1 MIHVKDKFV
10 AISLPWRKAL
20 TDSDLLQRMDRGDT
34 ASFEALFE
42 RHYDRV
48 YGLLFRLVGTRAEAE
63 DLLQEVFLKLYQRP
77 PTAAD
82 TNVSAWLYRVATNA
96 GYNAVRSRRRQD
108 ERNRHL
114 VPTGHSAAQP
124 EQTAVQNEDKA
135 RVRQALTQLR
145 PEQAQLLLLRNLGLS
160 YAELADSCQLNP
172 NSVGKQLSR
181 AGDAFRQAY
190 QALHSSETTL

>member
-1 MIHVKDKFV
+1 M
-10 AISLPWRKAL
+10 AIALPWRKAL
-20 TDSDLLQRMDRGDT
+20 TDSELLARLDRGDT

-48 YGLLFRLVGTRAEAE
+48 YGLLFRLVGNRVEAE

-96 GYNAVRSRRRQD
+96 GYNAVRGRRRRD

-114 VPTGHSAAQP
+114 VLDNDRVELP
-124 EQTAVQNEDKA
+124 EQTAVQNEENG

-160 YAELADSCQLNP
+160 YAELATACQLNP

-181 AGDAFRQAY
+181 AGDAFRKAY
-190 QALHSSETTL
+190 QALEATD

>member
-1 MIHVKDKFV
+1 MKDIFV
-10 AISLPWRKAL
+10 AIALPWRKAL
-20 TDSDLLQRMDRGDT
+20 TDSELLARLDRGDT

-48 YGLLFRLVGTRAEAE
+48 YGLLFRLVGNRVEAE

-96 GYNAVRSRRRQD
+96 GYNAVRGRRRRD

-114 VPTGHSAAQP
+114 VLDNDRVELP
-124 EQTAVQNEDKA
+124 EQTAVQNEENG

-160 YAELADSCQLNP
+160 YAELATACQLNP

-181 AGDAFRQAY
+181 AGDAFRKAY
-190 QALHSSETTL
+190 QALEATD